1 MKLKFIG
8 SSLLLVLLTMT
19 LTVHAQYMPVVFDKG
34 YGEGGN
40 IVKVTQTP
48 DGNIVMAS
56 RDNNQIRI
64 VWLDRMGN
72 VKSSHLIQGFV
83 EVSELTPLSVNGQVL
98 IAGQSGVQRNRIR
111 NNISLCGRATVINP
125 EGTLVRD
132 IYVGGQGSSV
142 TKAQILPDEAMILG
156 GYELKTGGNK
166 QGMLAKVSAQN
177 KELYKYTPVDG
188 DICAKFIIM
197 GNSGEH
203 IYAAFSAE
211 NNDGVASV
219 VRMDNKGK
227 AYYSTRLPAEDLI
240 INAMVADIS
249 DGSIVVVGKS
259 EFEGGVVCKLRPE
272 GDIVFTKKIV
282 PAKAGATL
290 DHLFISRNGNI
301 LVGGTGERG
310 YYSLMRSD
318 GTSLLS
324 GTAPGA
330 ISGVGMNPTTGE
342 SVVTSFDAGR
352 GSFIRIN
359 PVGRAEFECK
369 LDGNFDKIRIDNNS
383 DVLLVSTTEGR
394 VSMISALGVRLFD
407 RYISENNPMPY
418 DQTLLFPSGEIMFV
432 GMDNRL
438 VKMGHGLYISDVKI
452 TKPVNGYATALF
464 TVTLTGYATTN
475 EGAPIPVTVNYGT
488 KEGTANTANN
498 FAPVAGKLSFIPAGS
513 EANRY
518 LIKQDVEVPV
528 KANDLIEGSKEF
540 TLMLSD
546 VQQSYLIKPEGKGL
560 IEDQQA
566 VIKLVSTAE
575 GIEGSKDIE
584 YELGLFKTDGTPL
597 TNATGTNIV
606 VDGGYG
612 KGTADALD
620 FDMGLTPRV
629 IFAENTHTASFHVKT
644 LNDTRYELPKSV
656 VVNFDKIHALSTSNL
671 GFEGA
676 LLSCKGTLVDQAAMV
691 AVSTLGDHT
700 RINNN
705 VVSGFF
711 TISLRRVSDGALLTN
726 ATGGDIIISCKAAQ
740 ESTAQEGKD
749 FVFTNQHN
757 LRIDGNGNY
766 SATNLNGVVLY
777 APESEPKTLKVVI
790 DNVQSPANAQPISI
804 SQSEQVSEFKILN

>member
-1 MKLKFIG
+1 MKLKIIG
-8 SSLLLVLLTMT
+8 SSLLWILLTMAFP
-19 LTVHAQYMPVVFDKG
+19 VRAQFMPVVFDKG
-34 YGEGGN
+34 YGENGN
-40 IVKVTQTP
+40 IVKVTQTE
-48 DGNIVMAS
+48 DGNIVMAN
-56 RDNNQIRI
+56 RNNNQICI
-64 VWLDRMGN
+64 TWLDRMGN

-83 EVSELTPLSVNGQVL
+83 EVNELTPLPQGEVL
-98 IAGQSGVQRNRIR
+98 VAGQSGVQRNRVR
-111 NNISLCGRATVINP
+111 RNISLCGRAVILTP
-125 EGTLVRD
+125 EGVPTRD

-142 TKAQILPDEAMILG
+142 IKAQIFPDNTMILG
-156 GYELKTGGNK
+156 GYELKANGNK
-166 QGMLAKVSAQN
+166 QGMLARISAQN

-188 DICAKFIIM
+188 NICAEFIVM

-203 IYAAFSAE
+203 VYAAFSAE
-211 NNDGVASV
+211 SDDGVASV
-219 VRMDNKGK
+219 VRMDEKGK
-227 AYYSTRLPAEDLI
+227 AYYSTRLPAEDLV
-240 INAMVADIS
+240 INAMAADIS
-249 DGSIVVVGKS
+249 DGSIVVVGSS
-259 EFEGGVVCKLRPE
+259 EFEGGIACKLRPE

-282 PAKAGATL
+282 PAKSGATL
-290 DHLFISRNGNI
+290 NHLFISRSGNI
-301 LVGGTGERG
+301 LVGGTGDRG
-310 YYSLMRSD
+310 YYNLMRND
-318 GTSLLS
+318 GTSLLA
-324 GTAPGA
+324 GTTPGA
-330 ISGVGMNPTTGE
+330 VSGVGMNSITGE

-352 GSFIRIN
+352 GSFIRIS
-359 PVGRAEFECK
+359 PVGKAEFECK

-383 DVLLVSTTEGR
+383 DVLLASTSEGR

-407 RYISENNPMPY
+407 RYVFENKVTPY

-475 EGAPIPVTVNYGT
+475 EGAPIPVSVNYET
-488 KEGTANTANN
+488 KEGSANTANN
-498 FAPVAGKLSFIPAGS
+498 FTSVAGKLSFIPAGS

-540 TLMLSD
+540 SLMLSG
-546 VQQSYLIKPEGKGL
+546 VQQSYLIKDEGKGL

-566 VIKLVSTAE
+566 VVKLVSTTE
-575 GIEGSKDIE
+575 GIEGSKDVG
-584 YELGLFKTDGTPL
+584 YELGLFKTDGTAL
-597 TNATGTNIV
+597 TNATGANIV

-629 IFAENTHTASFHVKT
+629 VFADGSRTASFNVKT

-656 VVNFDKIHALSTSNL
+656 VVNFDKIHALSSSNL

-676 LLSCKGTLVDQAAMV
+676 LLSCKGILNDQAAMV
-691 AVSTLGDHT
+691 AISSLGDHT

-711 TISLRRVSDGALLTN
+711 TVSLRRASDGALLTN
-726 ATGGDIIISCKAAQ
+726 ATGSDIIISCKTVP
-740 ESTAQEGKD
+740 ECTAQEGKD

-766 SATNLNGVVLY
+766 SAVNLNGIVLF
-777 APESEPKTLKVVI
+777 APESESKTLKVII
-790 DNVQSPANAQPISI
+790 DSVQSPVNAQQISI
-804 SQSEQVSEFKILN
+804 SPTEQVSEFKILN